1 MAKKQPKS
9 SGLDIEDMMNDIDNQ
24 DELKKESEDLSN
36 QLQEIHSA
44 ITQQKYLLK
53 DMQFMTESL
62 EQISKKLDRGAEINK
77 EILGDIQTTISNT
90 HNVQFTATL
99 DDDSVSAI
107 NNAYN
112 SFLNNQEK
120 ALNEME
126 RDLRTHMSTFHY
138 DLCKALS
145 VLKRHLSGWQAFSLL
160 QSALSLQ
167 RLHCGSLLLLENNG
181 DGIIETEKG
190 QMSLR
195 DVDYQLQ
202 TVKIDLIYT
211 LLYINK
217 RFISYFCK
225 CNLWLAAES
234 RSSFLTNINA
244 FATVLSTLEPEKFL

>member
-9 SGLDIEDMMNDIDNQ
+9 SGLDIEDVMNDIDNQ

-44 ITQQKYLLK
+44 ITQQKNLLK

-112 SFLNNQEK
+112 SFLK
-120 ALNEME
+120 L
-126 RDLRTHMSTFHY
+126 
-138 DLCKALS
+138 
-145 VLKRHLSGWQAFSLL
+145 
-160 QSALSLQ
+160 
-167 RLHCGSLLLLENNG
+167 
-181 DGIIETEKG
+181 
-190 QMSLR
+190 
-195 DVDYQLQ
+195 
-202 TVKIDLIYT
+202 
-211 LLYINK
+211 
-217 RFISYFCK
+217 
-225 CNLWLAAES
+225 
-234 RSSFLTNINA
+234 
-244 FATVLSTLEPEKFL
+244 

>member
-1 MAKKQPKS
+1 MAKNQPKS
-9 SGLDIEDMMNDIDNQ
+9 SGLDIEDVMNDIDNQ

-138 DLCKALS
+138 DLCKALNS
-145 VLKRHLSGWQAFSLL
+145 KGFWCSQKAF
-160 QSALSLQ
+160 
-167 RLHCGSLLLLENNG
+167 
-181 DGIIETEKG
+181 K
-190 QMSLR
+190 
-195 DVDYQLQ
+195 
-202 TVKIDLIYT
+202 
-211 LLYINK
+211 
-217 RFISYFCK
+217 
-225 CNLWLAAES
+225 WLAGIFFASVSIIIAEITLWIAI
-234 RSSFLTNINA
+234 SFG
-244 FATVLSTLEPEKFL
+244 K

>member
-138 DLCKALS
+138 DLCKALNS
-145 VLKRHLSGWQAFSLL
+145 KGFWCSQKAFKWL
-160 QSALSLQ
+160 A
-167 RLHCGSLLLLENNG
+167 
-181 DGIIETEKG
+181 GIFFASISIIIAEIT
-190 QMSLR
+190 SLR